1 MFPTIL
7 TLLDEIVSG
16 AIVVQR
22 LTTLLQPAMIV
33 NPMLTTMAA
42 LASILSLVLLSG
54 VAVGSVV
61 VLLGALLAL
70 YFIVTEV
77 LGISVEVTIPQA

>member
-1 MFPTIL
+1 MFPTVL
-7 TLLDEIVSG
+7 RLLDEIASG

-22 LTTLLQPAMIV
+22 LTTLLQPATLA
-33 NPMLTTMAA
+33 NPMLTTIAA

-61 VLLGALLAL
+61 VLLSAILAL

-77 LGISVEVTIPQA
+77 LGISVEVTVP

>member
-1 MFPTIL
+1 MFPTVL
-7 TLLDEIVSG
+7 RLLDEIASG

-22 LTTLLQPAMIV
+22 LTTLLQPATLA
-33 NPMLTTMAA
+33 NPMLTTSAA
-42 LASILSLVLLSG
+42 LASILSLVRLRG

-61 VLLGALLAL
+61 VLLSAILAL

-77 LGISVEVTIPQA
+77 LGISVEVTVP